1 MTFLGQ
7 VRSDTLTRVVEPIPV
22 CLVMLTVCSL
32 LKVTLTNESMSFEVR
47 PRIYLFRSRLSQGPS
62 RRLQIADCQ
71 KRTNNGQITGI
82 WKATAGLTVDGQ

>member
-32 LKVTLTNESMSFEVR
+32 LKATLTNESMSFEVR
-47 PRIYLFRSRLSQGPS
+47 PRIYLFYLFRSRLSQGPS

-71 KRTNNGQITGI
+71 KRTNNGQITGN
-82 WKATAGLTVDGQ
+82 WKERLD